1 MNFVARHR
9 EILAAANFVVLGL
22 IAFAGMLNEPSW
34 TGVSVVHHLAWRM
47 AAQGTSS
54 ALAFLAAAWVVW
66 GSGRLTTRAALSSLT
81 VVVLALLWLF
91 ISSRGWRWLGP
102 RAEYQLLTLG
112 TWLGGLVLCAAAWK
126 FGIRIVDRSGRSLA
140 GDPRSRQMSL
150 LGLLA
155 LMSGAA
161 VTLAVLRRLIPSGGL
176 NWHPTGDDLFRLVAQ
191 MIASL
196 LVASTLITCFHVPRP
211 LWLNLLLVCAFVPA
225 IAALHLVA
233 YGQTYGMSLFP
244 PDLRI
249 QLRIFHY
256 LALTGWLLAALGL
269 LSGCGLRLRRM
280 ETAAP
285 RLRSSEA
292 LQSI

>member
-1 MNFVARHR
+1 MNFFVRHR
-9 EILAAANFVVLGL
+9 EVLAAANFVVLGL
-22 IAFAGMLNEPSW
+22 IAFACMLDEPSW
-34 TGVSVVHHLAWRM
+34 TGASLVQRLAWRM

-81 VVVLALLWLF
+81 AVVLALLWFL
-91 ISSRGWRWLGP
+91 ISSRGFRWLGP
-102 RAEYQLLTLG
+102 RTEYQLLTLG
-112 TWLGGLVLCAAAWK
+112 TWLGGLMLCAAAWK

-150 LGLLA
+150 FGLLA

-161 VTLAVLRRLIPSGGL
+161 VTLAVLRRVIPSGDL
-176 NWHPTGDDLFRLVAQ
+176 IWNPTADDVFRLVAQ
-191 MIASL
+191 IIASL

-233 YGQTYGMSLFP
+233 YGQTYGMMLFP

-249 QLRIFHY
+249 QVRIYHY

-269 LSGCGLRLRRM
+269 LSVCGLRLRRL

-285 RLRSSEA
+285 RISCDEA